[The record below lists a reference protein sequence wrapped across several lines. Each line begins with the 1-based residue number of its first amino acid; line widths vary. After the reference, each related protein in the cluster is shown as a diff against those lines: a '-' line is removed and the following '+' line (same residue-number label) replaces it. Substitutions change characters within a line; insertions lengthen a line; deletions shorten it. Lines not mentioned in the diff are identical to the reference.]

1 MKSIIKEI
9 FIILLTCV
17 AIVLIMA
24 VIFYNY
30 IPTNKVVPT
39 KVTAYK
45 TPENIESEITADT
58 IGNYTTQEENFT
70 VEQTDLN
77 RYKQTKSYNPG
88 KPDPFAE
95 YTEEVVPSNEVT
107 EGNVAG
113 TNTSTK
119 PNPNVT
125 DNYYTSQN
133 VNKGTK

>member
-58 IGNYTTQEENFT
+58 IGNYTTQEENYT

-77 RYKQTKSYNPG
+77 KYKQTKSYNPG
-88 KPDPFAE
+88 KPDPFVE
-95 YTEEVVPSNEVT
+95 YKEEVVTNNEVT
-107 EGNVAG
+107 QGNTTT
-113 TNTSTK
+113 TNPSTK

>member
-58 IGNYTTQEENFT
+58 IGNYRSEEH
-70 VEQTDLN
+70 
-77 RYKQTKSYNPG
+77 
-88 KPDPFAE
+88 
-95 YTEEVVPSNEVT
+95 
-107 EGNVAG
+107 
-113 TNTSTK
+113 TSELQS
-119 PNPNVT
+119 P
-125 DNYYTSQN
+125 
-133 VNKGTK
+133 